1 MGSVIFPLYSMYFWW
16 AFIFLSIRLRGK
28 LSSRKI
34 FIFGCKIVQHV
45 LYFAVTQLNIAYFVK
60 IECSKTKRTVIRWW
74 TLFDNLFQNDIQ
86 FEILSL
92 WDPKGIH
99 FSFTI
104 KNKNQY
110 RKKYILQDV
119 TKPIICLPS
128 ISLKNRL
135 IELMLFT
142 LLLLTNVR
150 RK

>member
-28 LSSRKI
+28 MSSRKM
-34 FIFGCKIVQHV
+34 FIFGCKIVHV
-45 LYFAVTQLNIAYFVK
+45 LCFAVTQLNIAYFVK
-60 IECSKTKRTVIRWW
+60 IEIRWW

>member
-28 LSSRKI
+28 LSSRKM
-34 FIFGCKIVQHV
+34 FIFGCKIVHV
-45 LYFAVTQLNIAYFVK
+45 LCFAVTQLNLAYIVK
-60 IECSKTKRTVIRWW
+60 IEHSTSSN
-74 TLFDNLFQNDIQ
+74 NLFERKIQ
-86 FEILSL
+86 FEIVSL
-92 WDPKGIH
+92 WDKKVFI
-99 FSFTI
+99 FLLWSKI
-104 KNKNQY
+104 KISIGEE
-110 RKKYILQDV
+110 KYTLQDV

>member
-28 LSSRKI
+28 LSSRKM
-34 FIFGCKIVQHV
+34 FIFGCKIVHV
-45 LYFAVTQLNIAYFVK
+45 LCFAVTKLNLAYIVK
-60 IECSKTKRTVIRWW
+60 IEHSTSSN
-74 TLFDNLFQNDIQ
+74 NLFERKIQ
-86 FEILSL
+86 FEIVSL
-92 WDPKGIH
+92 WDKKVFI
-99 FSFTI
+99 FLLWSKI
-104 KNKNQY
+104 KISIGEE
-110 RKKYILQDV
+110 KYTLQDV

-142 LLLLTNVR
+142 LLPLTNVR

>member
-34 FIFGCKIVQHV
+34 FIFGCKIVHV
-45 LYFAVTQLNIAYFVK
+45 LSHNLIFCTDRMQHW
-60 IECSKTKRTVIRWW
+60 VIRWW

-86 FEILSL
+86 FEILPL
-92 WDPKGIH
+92 WDQKGIH

>member
-28 LSSRKI
+28 LSSRKM
-34 FIFGCKIVQHV
+34 FIFGCKIVHV
-45 LYFAVTQLNIAYFVK
+45 LCFAVTQLNLAYIVK
-60 IECSKTKRTVIRWW
+60 IERSKTKRTVIQWW
-74 TLFDNLFQNDIQ
+74 TSSNNLFERKIQ
-86 FEILSL
+86 FEIVSL
-92 WDPKGIH
+92 WDKKVFI
-99 FSFTI
+99 FLLWSKI
-104 KNKNQY
+104 KISIGEE
-110 RKKYILQDV
+110 KYILQDV

>member
-34 FIFGCKIVQHV
+34 FIFGCKIVHV
-45 LYFAVTQLNIAYFVK
+45 LCFAVTQLNLAYILK
-60 IECSKTKRTVIRWW
+60 IERSTSS
-74 TLFDNLFQNDIQ
+74 DNLFESKIQ
-86 FEILSL
+86 FEIVSL
-92 WDPKGIH
+92 WDKKVFI
-99 FSFTI
+99 FILWSKI
-104 KNKNQY
+104 KISIGEE
-110 RKKYILQDV
+110 KYTLQDV